1 MNIRDRILAVM
12 ERQTINKKQL
22 AERMGLQAQNI
33 NSTVLDNPKFDTL
46 EKVAHAL
53 GISLA
58 ELVEEEDCNTE
69 SEPQQ
74 RCPYCG
80 HELNIRLE

>member
-1 MNIRDRILAVM
+1 M
-12 ERQTINKKQL
+12 ERQGINKKQL
-22 AERMGLQAQNI
+22 AELMGLQAQNI

-58 ELVEEEDCNTE
+58 ELVDEEDRQTT

-80 HELNIRLE
+80 RELNVRIE

>member
-1 MNIRDRILAVM
+1 MKIALSGI
-12 ERQTINKKQL
+12 TKKEL
-22 AERMGLQAQNI
+22 AELMGLQAQNI

-46 EKVAHAL
+46 EKVAHVL

-58 ELVEEEDCNTE
+58 ELVGEDDRPTE